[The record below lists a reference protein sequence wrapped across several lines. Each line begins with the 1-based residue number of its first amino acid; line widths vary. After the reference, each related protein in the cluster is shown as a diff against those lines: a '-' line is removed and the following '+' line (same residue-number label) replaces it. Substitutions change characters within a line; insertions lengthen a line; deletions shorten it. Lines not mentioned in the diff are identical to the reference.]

1 MQYVGVGYMGNTYA
15 ATFSYLINISA
26 SLLISF
32 PFTTILKG
40 EQSSFP

>member
-26 SLLISF
+26 SLTYKLSIHNH
-32 PFTTILKG
+32 P
-40 EQSSFP
+40 